1 MKLIAATRGSPLA
14 LWQTY
19 HVASLLEPFGVKVE
33 PLIVVTSG
41 DENQVTPIHQI
52 GGRGAFTKE
61 VQTAVLEES
70 ADFTVHSLKDLPSK
84 TPEGLELVAVPH
96 RGEARDALVGCT
108 YAELPSGGHVATGS
122 VRRKALLASVRPDL
136 IFHELRGNIETR
148 LTKGKNYDAILMAA
162 VALERLELRPETVEI
177 LEPEF
182 MLPQVGQGAL
192 GIETR
197 AGDSKTSEVLIHIQ
211 DSSSRALVE
220 AERSFLAEIGADCRS
235 PVAAYATQENS
246 LIRLR
251 CLVASEDGKTIL
263 RDDRVGDNGIE
274 LGRTAAQ
281 TLVEQGARA
290 LFHFTG

>member
-14 LWQTY
+14 LWQTH
-19 HVASLLEPFGVKVE
+19 HVASLLEPFGIKVE

-41 DENQVTPIHQI
+41 DKNQTAPIHQI
-52 GGRGAFTKE
+52 GGRGAFAKE
-61 VQTAVLEES
+61 VQSAVLEER

-96 RGEARDALVGCT
+96 RGEARDALVGCK
-108 YAELPSGGHVATGS
+108 YRELPSGGHVATGS

-148 LTKGKNYDAILMAA
+148 LAKGKEYDAILMAA
-162 VALERLELRPETVEI
+162 VALERLELRPDIVEI
-177 LEPEF
+177 LEPEL

-197 AGDSKTSEVLIHIQ
+197 TGDRKTSESLIHIQ
-211 DSSSRALVE
+211 DSVSRAVVE

-235 PVAAYATQENS
+235 PVAAYATQEDS

-251 CLVASEDGKTIL
+251 CLVASEDGKIIL
-263 RDDRVGDNGIE
+263 SDDRRGENEIE
-274 LGRTAAQ
+274 LGKIAAQ
-281 TLVEQGARA
+281 TLIEQGART